1 MAFVYEF
8 DWIRSSSRV
17 CVSERNPDASMCI
30 AVKKK
35 KKNRVS
41 WNFLRGV
48 AENLLVF
55 WIIEKNLVRT
65 ICD

>member
-30 AVKKK
+30 TVKKK
-35 KKNRVS
+35 TV
-41 WNFLRGV
+41 FLGIFL
-48 AENLLVF
+48 EGLLKIYSF
-55 WIIEKNLVRT
+55 SG
-65 ICD
+65 